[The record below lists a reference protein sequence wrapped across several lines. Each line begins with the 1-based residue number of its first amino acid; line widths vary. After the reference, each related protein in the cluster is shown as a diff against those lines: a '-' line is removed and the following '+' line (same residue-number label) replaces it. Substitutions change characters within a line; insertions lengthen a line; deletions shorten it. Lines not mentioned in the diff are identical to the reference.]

1 MASNWPPDYM
11 KSLVDW
17 INRGSPN
24 DNSLYG
30 MWDAPDPAISPSGQV
45 QPGEGGVDLGT
56 PIGTP
61 VYALATGPIIAA
73 GYWKDNAHGVI
84 TQRVNVP
91 GAGLQD
97 LYYQHI
103 QLDPSI
109 VQCQGQACSG
119 QVVQRGQRIGTIGP
133 FNEIEMGF
141 NSLWGGVWGSNHP
154 GPWVHDPR
162 KWLAALVTGN
172 PAPVGSVGTSS
183 TLGGLFPDSAT
194 ITMYGE
200 YIGIFLLALGL
211 GLIGIYLLGGQPL
224 EAVTSPVTAIAKRR
238 RELGA

>member
-1 MASNWPPDYM
+1 MTWPPDYM
-11 KSLVDW
+11 KNVLAAT
-17 INRGSPN
+17 
-24 DNSLYG
+24 YG
-30 MWDAPDPAISPSGQV
+30 MWNSPTPGLTLGGQV
-45 QPGEGGVDLGT
+45 QPGEGGVDIGT

-109 VQCQGQACSG
+109 QQCQGTCT
-119 QVVQRGQRIGTIGP
+119 QVVQQGQKIGTIGP

-141 NSLWGGVWGSNHP
+141 NSAWGGVWGTNHP
-154 GPWVHDPR
+154 GPWIRDPR
-162 KWLAALVTGN
+162 QWIWALATGN
-172 PAPVGSVGTSS
+172 PAPVGSTSNS
-183 TLGGLFPDSAT
+183 SASGASSFNPLDPTSYLPTLKSW
-194 ITMYGE
+194 GE
-200 YIGIFLLALGL
+200 YVAIFILAVLFVGV
-211 GLIGIYLLGGQPL
+211 GIYLLGGNPMAPIQAPL
-224 EAVTSPVTAIAKRR
+224 NYVQQRR
-238 RELGA
+238 NTLKAGA